1 MTRIR
6 WMKVHQLSVT
16 YLREQDRLLVRI
28 NTSDAEELRLWFTR
42 RLMLELWPLLHRML
56 DDQLVQAESSVTSG
70 AADDDLKQMLADF
83 RKQELLEEADFDTPY
98 DDRQAHLP
106 LGEEPLLVT
115 DLTMTHLAGGMVALE
130 FIENPPG
137 TDSGASPRS
146 FRLELDVR
154 LMQGFVHL
162 VDQALTQA
170 DWKLPPRQA
179 QATPEPASKPRY
191 LN

>member
-1 MTRIR
+1 
-6 WMKVHQLSVT
+6 MKVHQLSVT

-42 RLMLELWPLLHRML
+42 RLMLELWPLLHQML
-56 DDQLVQAESSVTSG
+56 DDQLIHAESSVTSG
-70 AADDDLKQMLADF
+70 AADDDLRQMLADF
-83 RKQELLEEADFDTPY
+83 RKEELLQEADFDTPY

-115 DLTMTHLAGGMVALE
+115 DLTMSHLTGGMVALE

-137 TDSGASPRS
+137 AAADASPRR

-170 DWKLPPRQA
+170 DWKLPPRQRNA
-179 QATPEPASKPRY
+179 AAEPASKPRY

>member
-1 MTRIR
+1 
-6 WMKVHQLSVT
+6 MKIHQLSVT

-42 RLMLELWPLLHRML
+42 RLMLELWPMMHKVLT
-56 DDQLVQAESSVTSG
+56 DQLVSLESSITSG
-70 AADDDLKQMLADF
+70 AAADDHMKQMLADF
-83 RKQELLEEADFDTPY
+83 RKQEFLQAADFDTPY
-98 DDRQAHLP
+98 IEKQARLP

-115 DLTMTHLAGGMVALE
+115 DLAITHLAGSMVALE
-130 FIENPPG
+130 FQENPPG
-137 TDSGASPRS
+137 GDNPRS
-146 FRLELDVR
+146 FRLELDPQ

-170 DWKLPPRQA
+170 SWALPPRA
-179 QATPEPASKPRY
+179 RDMSAEPAGKPRY

>member
-1 MTRIR
+1 
-6 WMKVHQLSVT
+6 MKVHQLSVT

-28 NTSDAEELRLWFTR
+28 NTSEAEELRLWFTR
-42 RLMLELWPLLHRML
+42 RLMLELWPMMHKVLT
-56 DDQLVQAESSVTSG
+56 DQLVSLESSITSG
-70 AADDDLKQMLADF
+70 AAADEDMKQMLADF
-83 RKQELLEEADFDTPY
+83 RKQEFLQEADFDTPY
-98 DDRQAHLP
+98 NDQQARLP

-115 DLTMTHLAGGMVALE
+115 DLTITHLAGSMVALE

-137 TDSGASPRS
+137 AGTPRS
-146 FRLELDVR
+146 FRLELDPP

-170 DWKLPPRQA
+170 SWSLPPRQRDVA
-179 QATPEPASKPRY
+179 AEPAGKPRY

>member
-1 MTRIR
+1 
-6 WMKVHQLSVT
+6 MKVHQLSVT

-42 RLMLELWPLLHRML
+42 RLMLELWPMMHKVLT
-56 DDQLVQAESSVTSG
+56 DQLVSRESSITAG
-70 AADDDLKQMLADF
+70 AAADEDMKQMLAEF
-83 RKQELLEEADFDTPY
+83 RKQEFLQAADFDTPY
-98 DDRQAHLP
+98 HEQQSKLP

-115 DLTMTHLAGGMVALE
+115 DLAITHLAGSMVALE
-130 FIENPPG
+130 FHENPPG
-137 TDSGASPRS
+137 GDNPRS
-146 FRLELDVR
+146 FRLELDPQ

-170 DWKLPPRQA
+170 SWALPPRA
-179 QATPEPASKPRY
+179 RDVAAEPAGKPRY

>member
-1 MTRIR
+1 
-6 WMKVHQLSVT
+6 MKIHQLSVT

-42 RLMLELWPLLHRML
+42 RLMLELWPMMHKVLT
-56 DDQLVQAESSVTSG
+56 DQIVSRESSITSG
-70 AADDDLKQMLADF
+70 AADEDMKQMLADF
-83 RKQELLEEADFDTPY
+83 RKQEFLQAADFDTPY
-98 DDRQAHLP
+98 NEQQARLP

-115 DLTMTHLAGGMVALE
+115 DLAITHLADSMVALE
-130 FIENPPG
+130 FHENPPG
-137 TDSGASPRS
+137 GDNPRS
-146 FRLELDVR
+146 FRLELDPQ

-170 DWKLPPRQA
+170 SWALPPRLRDVA
-179 QATPEPASKPRY
+179 REPADKPRY

>member
-1 MTRIR
+1 
-6 WMKVHQLSVT
+6 MKIHQLSVT

-42 RLMLELWPLLHRML
+42 RLMLELWPMMHKVLT
-56 DDQLVQAESSVTSG
+56 DQIVSRESSITSG
-70 AADDDLKQMLADF
+70 AADEDMKQMLADF
-83 RKQELLEEADFDTPY
+83 RKQEFLQAADFDTPY
-98 DDRQAHLP
+98 NEQQARLP

-115 DLTMTHLAGGMVALE
+115 DLAITHLADSMVALE
-130 FIENPPG
+130 FHENPPG
-137 TDSGASPRS
+137 GDNPRS
-146 FRLELDVR
+146 FRLELDPQ

-170 DWKLPPRQA
+170 SWNMPPRHRNVA
-179 QATPEPASKPRY
+179 AESPGKPRY